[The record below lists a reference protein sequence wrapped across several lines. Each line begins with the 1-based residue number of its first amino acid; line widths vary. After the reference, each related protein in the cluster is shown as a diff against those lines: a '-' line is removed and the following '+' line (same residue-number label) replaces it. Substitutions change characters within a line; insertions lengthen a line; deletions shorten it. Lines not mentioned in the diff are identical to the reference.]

1 MKAARWITLWTCS
14 LDGDVVIECRA
25 RRNPDDGTVTVR
37 MPGERRGTDY
47 VASYIDEY
55 YATTRDEA
63 IEQFIERQRRYAQTW
78 QAQVEQAQQK
88 VRQAEA
94 LRQQQAEKAV
104 A

>member
-1 MKAARWITLWTCS
+1 MKAAKWITLWTCS

-25 RRNPDDGTVTVR
+25 RRNPDDSVTVR

-47 VASYIDEY
+47 VACYVDEY
-55 YATTRDEA
+55 YAATRDEA
-63 IEQFIERQRRYAQTW
+63 IAQFINRQRRYAQTF
-78 QAQVEQAQQK
+78 QAQVEHAQQK
-88 VRQAEA
+88 VRQTEA

>member
-1 MKAARWITLWTCS
+1 MKAAKWITLWTCS
-14 LDGDVVIECRA
+14 LGGDIVIECRA
-25 RRNPDDGTVTVR
+25 RRKTDDDLVTVR

-47 VASYIDEY
+47 VAGYVDEY
-55 YATTRDEA
+55 YAATRDQA
-63 IEQFIERQRRYAQTW
+63 IAQFIKRQRLYAQAW

-94 LRQQQAEKAV
+94 LLQRAERAV